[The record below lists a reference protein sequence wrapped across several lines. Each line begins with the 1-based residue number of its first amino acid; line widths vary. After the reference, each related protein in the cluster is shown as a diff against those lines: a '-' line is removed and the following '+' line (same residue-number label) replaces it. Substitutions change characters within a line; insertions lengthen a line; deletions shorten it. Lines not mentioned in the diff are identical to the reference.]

1 MLEKAIPGWGAT
13 EEDGFEALKF
23 RAMNQFLELGG
34 DEGEI
39 EPFELDVGK
48 IAVFKLFPV
57 PDNELAL
64 GKMRSKVLHESAD
77 MVEREDAEAVHSL
90 GLEVMLG
97 SLNRV
102 AERIE
107 DMGSEFWLVC
117 GAAGGNVYCD
127 LGVDLRGWAGYRNL
141 RYASLRGVGI
151 A

>member
-77 MVEREDAEAVHSL
+77 MVEREDAETVNPL
-90 GLEVMLG
+90 GLKVVLS

-102 AERIE
+102 SERVE
-107 DMGSEFWLVC
+107 GMGGEFWLVC
-117 GAAGGNVYCD
+117 GAAGRDIDCD
-127 LGVDLRGWAGYRNL
+127 LGGDLRG
-141 RYASLRGVGI
+141 
-151 A
+151 